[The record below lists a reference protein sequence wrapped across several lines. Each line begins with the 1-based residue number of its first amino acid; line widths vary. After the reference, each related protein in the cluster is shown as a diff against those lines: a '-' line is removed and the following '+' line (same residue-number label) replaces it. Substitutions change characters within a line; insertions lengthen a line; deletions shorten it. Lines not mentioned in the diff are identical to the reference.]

1 MNINIELAKGGFKW
15 IINFNYNV
23 GNCLVDAIAY
33 LETSKE
39 IQENSMFH
47 FLKKL
52 NLGTLEVME
61 YHRKE
66 LNFFFLH
73 NLHNGEVNDEEW
85 CQCQHLMVDYGGISL
100 QYSRYH
106 NIYNVRFIFG
116 TKLVGK

>member
-47 FLKKL
+47 F
-52 NLGTLEVME
+52 
-61 YHRKE
+61 
-66 LNFFFLH
+66 
-73 NLHNGEVNDEEW
+73 
-85 CQCQHLMVDYGGISL
+85 
-100 QYSRYH
+100 
-106 NIYNVRFIFG
+106 
-116 TKLVGK
+116 